1 MLLALS
7 AARLHVAI
15 DLDGIAVP
23 VPTPLHLAVTNPG
36 VSAHQALQAAG
47 ADPHTK
53 TPAGREATAM
63 AHKESAPCIQT

>member
-1 MLLALS
+1 
-7 AARLHVAI
+7 
-15 DLDGIAVP
+15 VP